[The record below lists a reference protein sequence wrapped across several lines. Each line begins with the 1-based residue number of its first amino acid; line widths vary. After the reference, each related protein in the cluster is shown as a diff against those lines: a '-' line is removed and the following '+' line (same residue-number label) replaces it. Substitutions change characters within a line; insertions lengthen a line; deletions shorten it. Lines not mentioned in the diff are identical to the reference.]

1 MAYCDKSNQTSYPF
15 ILPDLPYD
23 KESFKPYFTHE
34 TFDYHHGK
42 HHNAYVQNLNN
53 LLKDKEELQKKD
65 LEEIIKWSSQNSNA
79 AIFNNAAQIWN
90 HTFFWHSIKPQG
102 GGKPSSKILE
112 QINKDFGSFKEFC
125 EQFKQNAVGQFG
137 SGWAWLVY
145 HDNRLQIIKTD
156 NAGTPIANGMKPIL
170 ACDVWEHAYYIDY
183 YNKRSDYVEIFIQ
196 HMINWKFVE
205 DNLIK

>member
-1 MAYCDKSNQTSYPF
+1 MVYCNKSNQTSYPF

-23 KESFKPYFTHE
+23 KESFKPHFTHE

-42 HHNAYVQNLNN
+42 HHNTYVQNLNN

-65 LEEIIKWSSQNSNA
+65 LEEIIEWSSQNSNT

-90 HTFFWHSIKPQG
+90 HTFFWYSIKPQG
-102 GGKPSSKILE
+102 GGKPSGKILE
-112 QINKDFGSFKEFC
+112 QINKDFSSFEEFC
-125 EQFKQNAVGQFG
+125 QQFKQDAVGQFG
-137 SGWAWLVY
+137 SGWTWLVY
-145 HDNRLQIIKTD
+145 HNNGLQIIKTA
-156 NAGTPIANGMKPIL
+156 NAGTPIANGMKPLL

-183 YNKRSDYVEIFIQ
+183 HNKRSDYVDIFIK
-196 HMINWKFVE
+196 HMINWQFVE

>member
-1 MAYCDKSNQTSYPF
+1 MVYCNKSNQTSYPF

-23 KESFKPYFTHE
+23 KESFKPHFTHE

-65 LEEIIKWSSQNSNA
+65 LEEIIEWSSQNSNT

-90 HTFFWHSIKPQG
+90 HTFFWYSIKPQG
-102 GGKPSSKILE
+102 GGKPSGKILE
-112 QINKDFGSFKEFC
+112 QINKDFSSFEEFC
-125 EQFKQNAVGQFG
+125 QQFKQDAVGQFG
-137 SGWAWLVY
+137 SGWTWLVY
-145 HDNRLQIIKTD
+145 HNNGLQIIKTA
-156 NAGTPIANGMKPIL
+156 NAGTPIANGMKPLL

-183 YNKRSDYVEIFIQ
+183 HNKRSDYVDIFIK
-196 HMINWKFVE
+196 HMINWQFVE

>member
-1 MAYCDKSNQTSYPF
+1 MVYCDKSNQTSYPF

-65 LEEIIKWSSQNSNA
+65 LEEIIEWSSQNSNT

-90 HTFFWHSIKPQG
+90 HTFFWYSIKPQG
-102 GGKPSSKILE
+102 GGKPSGKILE
-112 QINKDFGSFKEFC
+112 QINKDFSSFEEFC
-125 EQFKQNAVGQFG
+125 QQFKQDAVGQFG

-145 HDNRLQIIKTD
+145 HNNGLQIIKTA
-156 NAGTPIANGMKPIL
+156 NAGTPIANGMKPLL

-183 YNKRSDYVEIFIQ
+183 HNKRSDYVDIFIK
-196 HMINWKFVE
+196 HMINWQFVE

>member
-1 MAYCDKSNQTSYPF
+1 MTYCNKSNQTSYPF
-15 ILPDLPYD
+15 ILPDLPYE
-23 KESFKPYFTHE
+23 KESFKLHFTPE

-102 GGKPSSKILE
+102 GGKPSGKILE
-112 QINKDFGSFKEFC
+112 QINKDFGSFEGFC
-125 EQFKQNAVGQFG
+125 EQFKQEAVGQFG

-145 HDNRLQIIKTD
+145 YDNRLQIIKTT
-156 NAGTPIANGMKPIL
+156 NAGTPIANGMKPLL

-183 YNKRSDYVEIFIQ
+183 RNKRPDYVDIFIK
-196 HMINWKFVE
+196 HMINWQFVE